1 MLRKGLER
9 PPGRWRPA
17 RGFAAGALAALLLVS
32 LSFAASSF
40 PSLDIDRRPFR
51 EHVEAAA
58 KRARFEAAAAARAA
72 AGVVPPSVEG
82 ADRGVDIVSY
92 DVSFDIDPA
101 VRFLSGT
108 TVIRVSG
115 FARRT
120 SSLELD
126 LDDAYTVTATAR
138 DGNAVAAVHSS
149 GKLVVPFDPP
159 LGAEERAT
167 LSVSYSGIPPA
178 ASALDFWQHGT
189 GFAATSL
196 AEPFLART
204 FWPCVD
210 DPKDKAVVTVHA
222 TVPAGYVA
230 ASAGTV
236 SVADLGDGRSTY
248 TWKLPQA
255 IPTYLVS
262 LNVANYVTV
271 EDTYTALDGRTMPIR
286 SYLLPEY
293 AADNVARLSEMK
305 NHIATQASMFGEY
318 PFLDTKYGIVA
329 TFSCCMEHPTMTS
342 IGTDT
347 LASTGIDI
355 TTTLL
360 LVHEL
365 SHQWWGDRVTMRT
378 WDDIW
383 LNEGFA
389 TYGEVL
395 YLEKAKGL
403 PPGPRL
409 STSPYD
415 DGLYGGRLAATVV
428 ADPAMPFANSGS
440 VYDKGAFALHMLRR
454 LVGDA
459 VFFPALRAY
468 GDAHAWGTASRADL
482 RGDFEK
488 ASGLDLKQFFDQWVE
503 TPFRPVLRGHLPD
516 GARRLVGDAGDHA
529 GAGPHGPPSR
539 RGPGRQAV
547 LRHPARRAAHVRRR
561 DDARRDR
568 EPRRRHADHDRHRPE
583 PFEEVR
589 RRHRARPRQ
598 GPSEDRGVDRTGVS
612 AFRASR
618 GAARSDSAP
627 RGDRGRSLP

>member
-1 MLRKGLER
+1 MLRRKEDRKRFRKGR
-9 PPGRWRPA
+9 GKGPPRSRNLA
-17 RGFAAGALAALLLVS
+17 RGLAAATLAALFFLS

-40 PSLDIDRRPFR
+40 PSLDLDRGPLR

-58 KRARFEAAAAARAA
+58 KRARFEAAALARAT

-82 ADRGVDIVSY
+82 VGRGVDILSY

-108 TVIRVSG
+108 TVVRVAG
-115 FARRT
+115 FAHQT
-120 SSLELD
+120 PSLALD
-126 LDDAYTVTATAR
+126 LDDAYTVTESAR
-138 DGNAVAAVHSS
+138 DGRAVAAVHAS
-149 GKLVVPFDPP
+149 GKLVIPFDPP

-167 LSVSYSGIPPA
+167 ISVSYRGQPPGA
-178 ASALDFWQHGT
+178 AALDFWQHGS
-189 GFAATSL
+189 GYAATSV

-236 SVADLGDGRSTY
+236 SVADAGGGRMTY

-255 IPTYLVS
+255 ISTYLVS

-271 EDTYTALDGRTMPIR
+271 EDTYTALDGRKMPIR

-293 AADNVARLSEMK
+293 AADNVARLSAIK
-305 NHIATQASMFGEY
+305 SHIATQASMFGEY

-329 TFSCCMEHPTMTS
+329 SSFAGGMEHPTLTS
-342 IGTDT
+342 IGTNILADT
-347 LASTGIDI
+347 ARNI
-355 TTTLL
+355 TTL

-365 SHQWWGDRVTMRT
+365 SHDWWGDRVTMRT

-395 YLEKAKGL
+395 YLEKTLGL
-403 PPGPRL
+403 APGPTL
-409 STSPYD
+409 SASYD
-415 DGLYGGRLAATVV
+415 DNLYGGRLAATVV
-428 ADPAMPFANSGS
+428 ADPARPFANTGS
-440 VYDKGAFALHMLRR
+440 VYYKGARALHMLRR
-454 LVGDA
+454 LMGDA
-459 VFFPALRAY
+459 TFFPALRAY

-488 ASGLDLKQFFDQWVE
+488 ASGLGLKQFFDQWVE
-503 TPFRPVLRGHLPD
+503 TPFRPVLRGTYQNAPD
-516 GARRLVGDAGDHA
+516 ASSVTL
-529 GAGPHGPPSR
+529 
-539 RGPGRQAV
+539 AV
-547 LRHPARRAAHVRRR
+547 TQTQGHTVAHPVADPDAAHIASTRGKW
-561 DDARRDR
+561 
-568 EPRRRHADHDRHRPE
+568 
-583 PFEEVR
+583 
-589 RRHRARPRQ
+589 RARCAHQ
-598 GPSEDRGVDRTGVS
+598 W
-612 AFRASR
+612 
-618 GAARSDSAP
+618 
-627 RGDRGRSLP
+627 

>member
-1 MLRKGLER
+1 MLRKRRDG
-9 PPGRWRPA
+9 P
-17 RGFAAGALAALLLVS
+17 RGNPRSAYPLAAGALAALFFLS

-40 PSLDIDRRPFR
+40 PSLGIDRRPLR
-51 EHVEAAA
+51 EHVEAVA

-82 ADRGVDIVSY
+82 VDRGVDVISY

-108 TVIRVSG
+108 TAIRVAG
-115 FARRT
+115 FARQT
-120 SSLELD
+120 PSLALD
-126 LDDAYTVTATAR
+126 LDDAYSVTATLR
-138 DGNAVAAVHSS
+138 DGIAVAAVHAS
-149 GKLVVPFDPP
+149 GKLFIPFDPP

-167 LSVSYSGIPPA
+167 ISVSYRGQPPA
-178 ASALDFWQHGT
+178 AAALDFWQHET
-189 GFAATSL
+189 GWAATSV

-236 SVADLGDGRSTY
+236 SVADAGGGRSTY

-255 IPTYLVS
+255 ISTYLVS

-271 EDTYTALDGRTMPIR
+271 EDTYTALDGRQMPIR

-293 AADNVARLSEMK
+293 AADNVARLSAIK
-305 NHIATQASMFGEY
+305 SHIATQASMFGEY

-329 TFSCCMEHPTMTS
+329 SSFSGGMEHPTLTS
-342 IGTDT
+342 IGTNI
-347 LASTGIDI
+347 LANTARDI
-355 TTTLL
+355 TTL

-365 SHQWWGDRVTMRT
+365 SHDWWGDRVTMRT

-395 YLEKAKGL
+395 YLEKTLGFA
-403 PPGPRL
+403 PGATL
-409 STSPYD
+409 STSYD
-415 DGLYGGRLAATVV
+415 DNLYGGRLAPAVV
-428 ADPAMPFANSGS
+428 ADPAMPFANTGS
-440 VYDKGAFALHMLRR
+440 VYYKGARALHMLRR
-454 LVGDA
+454 LVGDET
-459 VFFPALRAY
+459 FFPALRAY

-488 ASGLDLKQFFDQWVE
+488 ASGLVLKQFFDQWVE
-503 TPFRPVLRGHLPD
+503 TPFRPVLRATYHTALDASTVTLAVTQTQGHTVVHPVTGPD
-516 GARRLVGDAGDHA
+516 DKPFYVFPLVVRLTYLDGTTLDVTVNLDGTAPTTTVTVPNPSKKFVAGIALDPA
-529 GAGPHGPPSR
+529 KDFLRIVESTGP
-539 RGPGRQAV
+539 A
-547 LRHPARRAAHVRRR
+547 
-561 DDARRDR
+561 
-568 EPRRRHADHDRHRPE
+568 
-583 PFEEVR
+583 
-589 RRHRARPRQ
+589 
-598 GPSEDRGVDRTGVS
+598 
-612 AFRASR
+612 
-618 GAARSDSAP
+618 
-627 RGDRGRSLP
+627 